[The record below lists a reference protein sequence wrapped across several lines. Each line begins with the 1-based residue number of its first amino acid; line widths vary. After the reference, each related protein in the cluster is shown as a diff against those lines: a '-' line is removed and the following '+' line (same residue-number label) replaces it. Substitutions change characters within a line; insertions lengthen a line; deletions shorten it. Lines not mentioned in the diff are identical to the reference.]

1 MGLKASGATT
11 MVSSS
16 IRSCF
21 TVCPQLLKKGRGEW
35 EREKFCVH
43 TFVCKIS
50 WNKICKLFKVERR
63 IEQWQT
69 GVC

>member
-11 MVSSS
+11 MESSS

-21 TVCPQLLKKGRGEW
+21 TVCPQLLKKGRGSEK
-35 EREKFCVH
+35 ERNFVFT

-50 WNKICKLFKVERR
+50 
-63 IEQWQT
+63 
-69 GVC
+69 